1 MDENFR
7 SSILGINIDILDK
20 CCTVTQK
27 RCFERDVQIIT
38 ITRDLKQELTA
49 QSSANIGVNL

>member
-27 RCFERDVQIIT
+27 RCFEHDVQIIT

-49 QSSANIGVNL
+49 QPQQI